1 MNPNL
6 PIPTDNIY
14 KFSCLFGL
22 ALILVSVF
30 SFASNYTTNLD
41 RKVKYSEVVIS
52 LESKASKSKS
62 EDDLLALN
70 KRLLEVTTSNEK
82 VLNSVLGAATA
93 IGILLS
99 FIGAQSWKNKIQNRD
114 DQIAELQIEKLK
126 LEIAKLAA
134 VGPEMKSSSA
144 EAADESK
151 SFYDGG

>member
-30 SFASNYTTNLD
+30 SFASSYTTNLD

-93 IGILLS
+93 IGIAVDLDRDQVGGLGQGRNEQ
-99 FIGAQSWKNKIQNRD
+99 GAQGSQT
-114 DQIAELQIEKLK
+114 
-126 LEIAKLAA
+126 
-134 VGPEMKSSSA
+134 
-144 EAADESK
+144 
-151 SFYDGG
+151 